1 MTSMPSV
8 AHAGDGPRLPNV
20 LIVAMAT
27 GYVAGYTAAFNGN
40 DTKSL
45 IVQLA
50 VPTVAWLLKARR
62 R

>member
-1 MTSMPSV
+1 M
-8 AHAGDGPRLPNV
+8 
-20 LIVAMAT
+20 AMAT
-27 GYVAGYTAAFNGN
+27 GYVTGYTAAFNGN

-45 IVQLA
+45 IAQLA